1 MTPQATKLIE
11 ECSEVIHA
19 LCKIE
24 RFGTDAYNPDTG
36 VRNIDHLRNE
46 LDDLADAIN
55 EYTSAHHIWDGQ
67 E

>member
-24 RFGTDAYNPDTG
+24 RFGTDAYNPATG
-36 VRNIDHLRNE
+36 VRNVDHLRE
-46 LDDLADAIN
+46 EIEDLMNAIG
-55 EYTSAHHIWDGQ
+55 EYVNAHHLYDGQ

>member
-24 RFGTDAYNPDTG
+24 RFGPDGTHPDSGETNEKRLFSEIEDLDKAVRAYLESLGFEGT
-36 VRNIDHLRNE
+36 E
-46 LDDLADAIN
+46 
-55 EYTSAHHIWDGQ
+55 
-67 E
+67 